1 MAPNLYMIAGPNGA
15 GKTTFATEFLPAYAY
30 CPHFVNADLIAQGV
44 SPFAPERAAF
54 RAGRIMLDEIERLA
68 MHREDF
74 GIETTLSGRTLL
86 NLIRRFKRDGYAT
99 HLFFLWVPSEEL
111 AISRIKGRV
120 KGGGHDIP
128 SDVVRRR
135 FSRSLSNFFN
145 YYRHLADSWM
155 LFDNSA
161 ESPRVVAFERDGALR
176 IIENAVYEDMLA
188 QQKKNET

>member
-30 CPHFVNADLIAQGV
+30 CPHFVNADLIA
-44 SPFAPERAAF
+44 
-54 RAGRIMLDEIERLA
+54 
-68 MHREDF
+68 
-74 GIETTLSGRTLL
+74 
-86 NLIRRFKRDGYAT
+86 
-99 HLFFLWVPSEEL
+99 
-111 AISRIKGRV
+111 
-120 KGGGHDIP
+120 

-135 FSRSLSNFFN
+135 FSCSLSNFFR

-161 ESPRVVAFERDGALR
+161 ESPRVVAFERDGTLR

-188 QQKKNET
+188 QQKQNEN